1 MSEELNELSTGGS
14 LESKTPSHPPYSSPT
29 SAVSAEETRILTEYI
44 QQKNLFHVISRD
56 ESRRKTLLLK
66 QFFKMKR
73 HQQVVI
79 ISAGKQNVTVT
90 TEGKVASIGRDFVM
104 LTDLKKRIWIP
115 YEAIDSATIPFGFPT
130 YSTPHQHHIYDNQ
143 LQQKLVLRFG
153 ETVAAKD
160 ALIRQFF
167 EETLHTNLS
176 TWKGVWVEVNTEDY
190 MFFGKLKGASK
201 TECVLQRFRTE
212 HRIQLSD
219 IRNITTVGL
228 ISLWKQFGKQV
239 VTAFGQTIKRW
250 RHGEWNTKKRT

>member
-1 MSEELNELSTGGS
+1 MSKEFSELATGEHS
-14 LESKTPSHPPYSSPT
+14 ESNKPSFPPYSSPT

-44 QQKNLFHVISRD
+44 QQKNLFHVIRRD

-79 ISAGKQNVTVT
+79 ISANKQNETIT
-90 TEGKVASIGRDFVM
+90 TEGKVAAIGRDFVM
-104 LTDLKKRIWIP
+104 VTDLKKRIWIP

-153 ETVAAKD
+153 ETVASKD
-160 ALIRQFF
+160 ALVRQFF

-176 TWKGVWVEVNTEDY
+176 TWKGVWVEVNTVESSV
-190 MFFGKLKGASK
+190 FGKLKGASK
-201 TECVLQRFRTE
+201 TVCVLQRNSTE
-212 HRIQLSD
+212 QRIPLSE
-219 IRNITTVGL
+219 IRSITTIGL
-228 ISLWKQFGKQV
+228 ASLWKRFGKQV
-239 VTAFGQTIKRW
+239 VTACSERIKGW
-250 RHGEWNTKKRT
+250 RA

>member
-1 MSEELNELSTGGS
+1 MSEEFSELAADRQP
-14 LESKTPSHPPYSSPT
+14 EVKTPSFPPYSSPT

-79 ISAGKQNVTVT
+79 ISAGKLQAQIT
-90 TEGKVASIGRDFVM
+90 TEGKVATVGRNFVM

-153 ETVAAKD
+153 ATVAAKD
-160 ALIRQFF
+160 SLIRQFF

-176 TWKGVWVEVNTEDY
+176 TWKGIWVEVDTAESS
-190 MFFGKLKGASK
+190 FFGKLKGASK
-201 TECVLQRFRTE
+201 TECVLKRFRKE
-212 HRIQLSD
+212 HRIPIGE
-219 IRNITTVGL
+219 IRYMTTIGL
-228 ISLWKQFGKQV
+228 FSQWKRFGKQV
-239 VTAFGQTIKRW
+239 TTAFSRTIKRW
-250 RHGEWNTKKRT
+250 RAW

>member
-1 MSEELNELSTGGS
+1 MSNEFSELATGEHQ
-14 LESKTPSHPPYSSPT
+14 ESNKPSFPPYSSPT

-44 QQKNLFHVISRD
+44 QQKNLFHVIRRD

-73 HQQVVI
+73 HQQVSI
-79 ISAGKQNVTVT
+79 ISAVNQNETITTV
-90 TEGKVASIGRDFVM
+90 GKVATIGRDFVM
-104 LTDLKKRIWIP
+104 VTDLKKRTWIP

-160 ALIRQFF
+160 ALVRQFF

-176 TWKGVWVEVNTEDY
+176 TWNGVWVEVDTVECS
-190 MFFGKLKGASK
+190 FFGKLKGASK
-201 TECVLQRFRTE
+201 TECVLQRMSSE
-212 HRIQLSD
+212 HRIPLSE
-219 IRNITTVGL
+219 IRSITTIGPV
-228 ISLWKQFGKQV
+228 SLWKRFGKQV
-239 VTAFGQTIKRW
+239 VTACSERIKGW
-250 RHGEWNTKKRT
+250 RA